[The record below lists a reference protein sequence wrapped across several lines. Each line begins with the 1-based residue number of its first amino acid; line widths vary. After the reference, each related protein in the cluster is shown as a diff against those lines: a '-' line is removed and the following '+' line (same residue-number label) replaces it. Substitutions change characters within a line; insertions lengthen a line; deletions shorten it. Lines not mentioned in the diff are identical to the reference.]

1 MAYNQN
7 GNSYPQREK
16 NVLDDRKLRL
26 STKNEQG
33 KWANL
38 SFGVYSNNPRVTVYS
53 GIDGDKDNGRISA
66 NMDTPA
72 FYVFL
77 HKLAEVIDFVPT
89 EDAKDIKYKI
99 ENKRPNFQKGGGR
112 PNGTVTESELWFGKS
127 ANGVVWLSVTGYQ
140 RPKIQFKF
148 GEGVEYHSF
157 FHGNGEQFTEGELS
171 KAFAK
176 AYLEALYGIIPVLK
190 TTKYVEPQPKQQNG
204 GGYNGGGQQNG
215 YSKAPSVNDDA
226 GEDLPF

>member
-7 GNSYPQREK
+7 GNQFPQRKK

-38 SFGVYSNNPRVTVYS
+38 SFGVFNNNPRVTVYT
-53 GIDGDKDNGRISA
+53 GIDGDKDNGRISG

-77 HKLAEVIDFVPT
+77 DTLAKVIDFVPT
-89 EDAKDIKYKI
+89 EENKDIKYKI

-127 ANGVVWLSVTGYQ
+127 ASGVIWMSVTGYQ
-140 RPKIQFKF
+140 RPKVQFKF
-148 GEGVEYHSF
+148 GEGIEYHSF
-157 FHGNGEQFTEGELS
+157 FHGNGEPFTEAELS

-190 TTKYVEPQPKQQNG
+190 TTDYVEPQPKQQNG
-204 GGYNGGGQQNG
+204 GYNGGQQQGG
-215 YSKAPSVNDDA
+215 YNKPANNADTDV